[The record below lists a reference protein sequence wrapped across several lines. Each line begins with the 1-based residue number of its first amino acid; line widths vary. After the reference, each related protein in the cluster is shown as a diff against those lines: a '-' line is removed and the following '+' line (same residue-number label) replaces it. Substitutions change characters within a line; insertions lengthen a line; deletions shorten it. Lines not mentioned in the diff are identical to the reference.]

1 MAGLFFKKGCIHLKI
16 IDGLI
21 FHEKKGFVKET
32 LYTEGG
38 RFSLSTT
45 ENTIV
50 DARGC
55 YVIPGLI
62 DIHFHGC
69 AGHDFSDASPESLT
83 AIAEYQLFQGITSI
97 CPASMTLSPET
108 LQNICE
114 CAHNFSTK
122 NFTNASRLN
131 LEGPFICNAKRGAQ
145 NPDFIRQA
153 DFNLLKQLQE
163 TAGGLVKLVTLAPE
177 TEGAMDFIREVKHSA
192 LKDISVSVGHTES
205 DYDTAK
211 KAFDA
216 GADHVTHLFNA
227 MPAFT
232 HRAPGV
238 IGAAFD
244 TPGCFV
250 EIICDGVHIAP
261 PVIRAAFA
269 MFGSE
274 RIVLI
279 SDSMRA
285 TGLSDGAYTLGDLNV
300 QVSGRHAT
308 LADGTLAGSVTN
320 LYDCMRCA
328 VSMGIPLE
336 LAVQCLT
343 INPARSIGIDRD
355 YGSLTPGKAADFL
368 LLDKD
373 LNLIGVYKDGIKIKR
388 TDG

>member
-1 MAGLFFKKGCIHLKI
+1 MKI

-21 FHEKKGFVKET
+21 FHEEKGFVKET

-45 ENTIV
+45 ENTTL
-50 DARGC
+50 DARDC

-69 AGHDFSDASPESLT
+69 AGHDFSDASLEGLT

-114 CAHNFSTK
+114 CARNFSTK
-122 NFTNASRLN
+122 NLANASRLVGIN

-145 NPDFIRQA
+145 NPDFIRRA

-177 TEGAMDFIREVKHSA
+177 TEGAMDFIHEMKHSE

-285 TGLSDGAYTLGDLNV
+285 TGLSDGAYTLGGLNV

-343 INPARSIGIDRD
+343 INPARSIGIDKD
-355 YGSLTPGKAADFL
+355 YGSLTPGKSADFL

>member
-1 MAGLFFKKGCIHLKI
+1 MKI

-21 FHEKKGFVKET
+21 FHEEKGFVKET

-45 ENTIV
+45 ENTTL
-50 DARGC
+50 DARDC

-69 AGHDFSDASPESLT
+69 AGHDFSDASLEGLT

-114 CAHNFSTK
+114 CARNFSTK
-122 NFTNASRLN
+122 NLANASRLVGIN

-145 NPDFIRQA
+145 NPDFIRRA

-177 TEGAMDFIREVKHSA
+177 TEGAMDFIHEMKHSE

-285 TGLSDGAYTLGDLNV
+285 TGLSDGAYTLGGLNV

-336 LAVQCLT
+336 LVVQCLT
-343 INPARSIGIDRD
+343 INPARSIGIDKD
-355 YGSLTPGKAADFL
+355 YGSLTPGKSADFL

>member
-1 MAGLFFKKGCIHLKI
+1 MKI
-16 IDGLI
+16 IDGLV
-21 FHEKKGFVKET
+21 FHEGKGFVKET
-32 LYTEGG
+32 LCTEKGC
-38 RFSLSTT
+38 FSLSTS
-45 ENTIV
+45 EDKV
-50 DARGC
+50 LDAEGC

-69 AGHDFSDASPESLT
+69 AGHDFSDASPEGL
-83 AIAEYQLFQGITSI
+83 AVIAEYQLSQGITSI
-97 CPASMTLSPET
+97 CPASMTLSPKT
-108 LQNICE
+108 LQNICQ
-114 CAHNFSTK
+114 CGRNFSR
-122 NFTNASRLN
+122 NNLADIARLVGIN

-145 NPDFIRQA
+145 NPDYIRQA
-153 DFNLLKQLQE
+153 DFGLLKQLQE
-163 TAGGLVKLVTLAPE
+163 IAGGLVKLVTLAPE
-177 TEGAMDFIREVKHSA
+177 TAGAMDFIRQVKHSE
-192 LKDISVSVGHTES
+192 LKDISISIGHTDS
-205 DYDTAK
+205 DYETAK
-211 KAFDA
+211 NAFDS

-244 TPGCFV
+244 TPRCFV

-285 TGLSDGAYTLGDLNV
+285 TGLTDGKYTLGGLDV

-308 LADGTLAGSVTN
+308 LTDGTLAGSVTN
-320 LYDCMRCA
+320 LYNCMRCA

-336 LAVQCLT
+336 HAVQCAT
-343 INPARSIGIDRD
+343 INPARSIGIDKV
-355 YGSLTPGKAADFL
+355 YGSLDPGKAADFL

-373 LNLIGVYKDGIKIKR
+373 LNLVGIYKDGINVSCNLI
-388 TDG
+388 